1 MDARW
6 VSNGAGQGF
15 FVGLGGGGGVGRG
28 VGAVPGGTGPLG
40 LAPGAVDGEPDARVL
55 PTPAMHQLKRP

>member
-15 FVGLGGGGGVGRG
+15 FVGLGGGGGVGA
-28 VGAVPGGTGPLG
+28 AVRGGTGPLG